1 MPGSAYAPYVGSRA
15 RFLLVEDDPLVG
27 RSLARMVRPFGD
39 PVVVG
44 DVAGA
49 NAALS
54 EPRPWHGLFVDLLL
68 PDGSGLDVVERA
80 RVACPTARA
89 MVLTG
94 HVEPAL
100 INAAHDLGAT
110 YVVKPIDR
118 DRIERFCG
126 GLTGSRRVR
135 RKKARDGRPSSAE
148 QGAAAASTGDHLD
161 ERITRLRQLLSVR
174 PGPRVRYAVGA
185 IVAEIKA
192 HPELYGR
199 GAMVAVATALGED
212 LPSLYRHAAVAECW
226 TEAEVSALLDRKGPG
241 GRTLSWSHIVLLG
254 SVSSAH
260 ARARLVEQALR
271 ESLSV
276 RDLAERARESAGEA

>member
-1 MPGSAYAPYVGSRA
+1 MPGSARASYVGPRA
-15 RFLLVEDDPLVG
+15 RFLVVEDDPLVG
-27 RSLARMVRPFGD
+27 RSLARMVRPFGE

-49 NAALS
+49 NAALG
-54 EPRPWHGLFVDLLL
+54 EPRPWQGLFIDLQL
-68 PDGSGLDVVERA
+68 PDGSGLDVIERA
-80 RVACPTARA
+80 RLACPAARA

-100 INAAHDLGAT
+100 INAVHDLGAT

-126 GLTGSRRVR
+126 GLTGLRRAR
-135 RKKARDGRPSSAE
+135 RKEATDARPSSAE
-148 QGAAAASTGDHLD
+148 EGTVAASAEDHLD
-161 ERITRLRQLLSVR
+161 QRITRLRQLLSVR
-174 PGPRVRYAVGA
+174 PTPRVRYAVGA

-192 HPELYGR
+192 NPDLYGR

-226 TEAEVSALLDRKGPG
+226 TETEVAALLDRKGPG

-254 SVSSAH
+254 SLSSAH

-276 RDLAERARESAGEA
+276 RDLAVRARESADEA

>member
-1 MPGSAYAPYVGSRA
+1 MSSSTYTSYVGPRA
-15 RFLLVEDDPLVG
+15 RFLVVEDDPLVG
-27 RSLARMVRPFGD
+27 RSLARMVRPFGE

-49 NAALS
+49 SAALG
-54 EPRPWHGLFVDLLL
+54 EPRPWQGLFVDLLL
-68 PDGSGLDVVERA
+68 PDGSGIDVVERA
-80 RVACPTARA
+80 RVAWPAARA

-100 INAAHDLGAT
+100 INAVHDLGAT

-126 GLTGSRRVR
+126 AGTSLRRAR
-135 RKKARDGRPSSAE
+135 RKDARDARSSSGE
-148 QGAAAASTGDHLD
+148 QGAAAASAGDDLE

-174 PGPRVRYAVGA
+174 PTPRARYAVGA

-192 HPELYGR
+192 NPGVYGR
-199 GAMVAVATALGED
+199 GAMMAVATALGED

-226 TEAEVSALLDRKGPG
+226 TEAELSALLDRKGAD
-241 GRTLSWSHIVLLG
+241 GRSLSWSHIVLLG
-254 SVSSAH
+254 SVSSARI
-260 ARARLVEQALR
+260 RARLVEQALR

-276 RDLAERARESAGEA
+276 RDLAERLRESAGEA